1 MPSNDGHS
9 GYRAVQPELA
19 PVQMAHL
26 LKVADSVARDASGV
40 WADLWG
46 ELKPHVTPEGIVL
59 PPLDKGFV
67 PACGWP
73 EFLERLWL
81 LKHYIDSISRIC
93 GKTH

>member
-1 MPSNDGHS
+1 MPGTNGHS
-9 GYRAVQPELA
+9 FRTVQPELV
-19 PVQMAHL
+19 PVQMEHL

-40 WADLWG
+40 WADVWG

-59 PPLDKGFV
+59 PPMDTGFI
-67 PACGWP
+67 PECGWP

-93 GKTH
+93 GNTH